1 MSHLQYFS
9 YDGFGKFALENFGYN
24 QAVRVG
30 DRIEL
35 SGQGGWDPHSVPPK
49 FPGDLESQID
59 QAFSNIDTALKDA
72 GGKGISQVY
81 RITSYHP
88 KSCGDAMPTMKA
100 NLLKWFPDHK
110 PIWTAVGVENL
121 GLPEMLVEIEAIA
134 HDSGT
139 AK

>member
-1 MSHLQYFS
+1 
-9 YDGFGKFALENFGYN
+9 
-24 QAVRVG
+24 
-30 DRIEL
+30 
-35 SGQGGWDPHSVPPK
+35 VPPK

-72 GGKGISQVY
+72 GGRGISQVY

-110 PIWTAVGVENL
+110 PIWTAIGVENL
-121 GLPEMLVEIEAIA
+121 GLPEMLVEIEAVA
-134 HDSGT
+134 HDSET
-139 AK
+139 CK